1 MINMRNVMESHA
13 KQNIGEAQKR
23 QRLSYAKR
31 NNTGYIFKENDKVL
45 VKNLRRDDRK
55 GGWKYVPWEGPYTI
69 VSINKGNTCTLK
81 SKHKILAKKQHLS
94 NLKYFKESSNTNEVD
109 LKNNVVKK
117 LRGENDENMNEEVNE
132 DFNRGL
138 FTKLNTLKVE
148 EVRKITLK
156 GLTNIME
163 GELDEDKEKQI
174 INDMVDNDDDVVCTS
189 LSVVDK
195 RRRVFNP
202 IAKPW
207 KILKCAQLKL
217 NLTKVLT
224 FKGRGKFLSEP
235 AATKKIK
242 GDGNCLYRALSY
254 WITGIEDNHMEIRKR
269 IAEVVKTNK
278 NIHNYIGG
286 DDDISIYLEK
296 NKIDNDGVWGT
307 DVEIFA
313 AAQLLK
319 TSIYVYATT
328 TNTWQLFNKN
338 LNLKKYI
345 YHTERCIYIRNIGN
359 VHFDVVLGVV

>member
-1 MINMRNVMESHA
+1 MINMRNIMENHA

-31 NNTGYIFKENDKVL
+31 HNTGYIFKENDKVL
-45 VKNLRRDDRK
+45 VRNLRRDDRK

-81 SKHKILAKKQHLS
+81 SKNKILAKKQHLS
-94 NLKYFKESSNTNEVD
+94 NLKYFKESSNTNIVD
-109 LKNNVVKK
+109 LKNNVEEK
-117 LRGENDENMNEEVNE
+117 LIGENDENMNE
-132 DFNRGL
+132 DFNGGL
-138 FTKLNTLKVE
+138 YTKLNTLKVE
-148 EVRKITLK
+148 EVGKIKRKE
-156 GLTNIME
+156 LTSLME

-174 INDMVDNDDDVVCTS
+174 NNDMVDNVDDVVCTS

-207 KILKCAQLKL
+207 QILKCAQLKL
-217 NLTKVLT
+217 NLTKVLE
-224 FKGRGKFLSEP
+224 FKGRGTFLNKP
-235 AATKKIK
+235 AETKNII

-254 WITGIEDNHMEIRKR
+254 WITGTEDNHMEIRKR
-269 IAEVVKTNK
+269 IAEVVKTNI
-278 NIHNYIGG
+278 NINHYIGG
-286 DDDISIYLEK
+286 DDKIGIYLEK
-296 NKIDNDGVWGT
+296 NKIDNNGVWGT

-338 LNLKKYI
+338 LNLKKNI
-345 YHTERCIYIRNIGN
+345 YHTERCIYIRNIDFWWIKDAI
-359 VHFDVVLGVV
+359 VY